1 MTDNP
6 FVFSLL
12 RYSGHDLVQLMSKH
26 ETLDG
31 LQCAIFSFPPPWRI
45 LYHVMSSTS
54 FSEHFSWIARL
65 RSILFPTVVDKPWEE
80 KPKRDWLII
89 LQILNVNLKVTSRLH
104 LAEKFWKKSKSTLQ
118 LGQSSKLTWINDSP
132 QRKLIK
138 DVVWQGCPSEL
149 TIYPYPL
156 WDIFSVKPRVHNNLR
171 ILQENPFIISWVL
184 WLRFKKTPNFLH
196 GITMLQYSLCQ
207 NTSPPIQIQA
217 ISRWVPSDGGI
228 RNCDPHITLYPL
240 NISAAP

>member
-1 MTDNP
+1 MDCSAQFFP
-6 FVFSLL
+6 FHHSEGSCTMLCLPRLFLNIFHESHGSGRFFSQQ
-12 RYSGHDLVQLMSKH
+12 S
-26 ETLDG
+26 
-31 LQCAIFSFPPPWRI
+31 W
-45 LYHVMSSTS
+45 TS
-54 FSEHFSWIARL
+54 LER
-65 RSILFPTVVDKPWEE
+65 E

-138 DVVWQGCPSEL
+138 DAVWQGCPSEL

-156 WDIFSVKPRVHNNLR
+156 WVIFSVKPRVHNNLR

-228 RNCDPHITLYPL
+228 RNCDPHTTLHPL